1 MSYDPELFNA
11 DPYYDDFNESKKFLR
26 VMFKPGYALQAREVT
41 QLQTILQ
48 NQIERF
54 GNHVFENG
62 SVVLDGQVTENV
74 LRYARITGLT
84 GISSASDLIGAV
96 VGSTASAQGKIIHAE
111 AGLSSSTVDG
121 YNVIFFEY
129 LGGGTGFTSGMV
141 LSGTAGASTP
151 ISFSLSGNATV
162 SALGEATVVAVDSGV
177 RYVDGY
183 FVMHDAQMIGAY
195 GMTGASGSMYRVY
208 ANPSTRIG
216 FVANKSFVTADD
228 DTTLNDPAFGYYN
241 YAAPGADRF
250 KIDLELAQYNFEPT
264 DVATTSNFA
273 REDFIEFIRIVNGET
288 VKKELYPSY
297 AVIEDTLARRTYDE
311 SGNYTVEPFDITMT
325 YRGVTGGE
333 TGNTLTAEL
342 GPGKA
347 YIFGYEFETQGV
359 TPITLSRARTT
370 KSYTDQV
377 MIGGIGPSI
386 LVAPG
391 LTTASL
397 TGLNLTNQSL
407 MFLSDGASGATFNNI
422 GTARIRSLKYVA
434 TNQYRAYLNDIS
446 MTGSYTLA
454 NATRL
459 FVAANAVQGG
469 ATSQPAFNILWNGAT
484 GTLSDV
490 VDTGMLF
497 LVPKGDRVE
506 GIDDVNYATSN
517 FIALSLNG
525 SGFGSYTTPSASIDM
540 PFAAGTQ
547 IVNPSAD
554 FFILSVSGAAVG
566 FTAQVETANKF
577 SLTASSASNQT
588 VYVFFTTDIDDPSI
602 RRTKTRVTETFGLTS
617 ASLQTDPATGKRYY
631 NFIGTTGPYNDVVTV
646 HSITGSLSGSTQQIS
661 NLFTLDNGQRDNYYD
676 WARLLVSDN
685 TTVSS
690 TPAANTITGP
700 FQVTVTRYTHSGDL
714 GPFTVDSYSGEYKD
728 IPSYTSPTTGKT
740 YRLSDVLDFR
750 QTRTTDGSL
759 TGQYLVPAETV
770 ANDRKINYTHY
781 LPRTDK
787 IALNRDRSFKVISGI
802 PAIDPIAP
810 VDDPDAMTLYSI
822 TLNGYTVDS
831 GDVQIKRVENKR
843 YTMQDIAELENR
855 IDNVEYYTNLSLL
868 EQQAKSSPFLDSD
881 GVEMPK
887 KGILADGFRGHSIG
901 DVLDPMYAAS
911 IDFENGEMRPA
922 FRNRVFRMNTVSSAV
937 NVTGSA
943 DGIYTLDYTTTP
955 LINQPLATSSTTVN
969 PSGVFNYLG
978 FVRSTPASDFWMDD
992 TSAPTVRINTEG
1004 ENDAWAYGI
1013 ASGTGPG
1020 QAKGFGTQ
1028 WNDWESNWSG
1038 IERTDYVSPD
1048 MSVSNRSIFVTS
1060 SGSRLSPPSSRSSI
1074 LPDSIVDTVG
1084 SLQVRKDILPYARNI
1099 AVSLNAKNLRPNTY
1113 MHLFMDG
1120 ISLSTGA
1127 TSDASGSLSLSFSV
1141 PAASYNT
1148 GKRQIRITDSPTNSL
1163 SATTTAADYVLP
1175 MEGTWGT
1182 FKEGIVSTRAV
1193 QTRRESV
1200 RSEKIVTNIFGKNL
1214 QRSESTKLL
1223 GYTDPLSQS
1232 FYVDPTIYPS
1242 GIFLKKVT
1250 VYFKTKD
1257 SNDNMPIT
1265 LSLRPV
1271 VSGYPH
1277 PSKIVP
1283 LSDVTILSS
1292 AITTSTTAATGTDF
1306 EFTSPIY
1313 LPPGEH
1319 AFSLTTP
1326 SNNFEIYFS
1335 EIGQPIIKQT
1345 STEATRRATKQP
1357 YARSLFK
1364 NQTSTGLVKSDVEDV
1379 KFLLHLCS
1387 FKNNEASRSVRVQ
1400 NATSTYYG
1408 STFDIDVVRY
1418 NFPVVTP
1425 AGTSLTV
1432 KETGIVADS
1441 QSTINLNQNIISVK
1455 STPPNV
1461 SGSTNFTQLDFTFDS
1476 DNQFV
1481 SPVFDTD
1488 RANAYFIE
1496 NRINSS
1502 VISTAGETGA
1512 SNLGVSEALRTA
1524 SRFITKRVVLEPGM
1538 EATNLRVEMLG
1549 STPAETIFKVYAR
1562 MSPENGTGLPF
1573 DLRGYTE
1580 MVADATYSSTA
1591 VDSFQEMAY
1600 SLTGQSP
1607 FRVFAVKVVMTS
1619 TDGRIVPRFKN
1630 LRITAA

>member
-11 DPYYDDFNESKKFLR
+11 DPYYDDYSESKKFLR

-54 GNHVFENG
+54 GNHIFENG
-62 SVVLDGQVTENV
+62 SVVLDGQVTENI
-74 LRYARITGLT
+74 LRFGRITGLSGT
-84 GISSASDLIGAV
+84 STVTDLVGAV
-96 VGSTASAQGKIIHAE
+96 VGNTGSAQARIVHAE
-111 AGLSSSTVDG
+111 SGLSSSTVDG
-121 YNVIFFEY
+121 YNVVFFEY
-129 LGGGTGFTSGMV
+129 LGGGTGFTAGMFV
-141 LSGTAGASTP
+141 SGTAGTTP
-151 ISFSLSGNATV
+151 VSFSLSGNATV
-162 SALGEATVVAVDSGV
+162 GAIGEATVVSVDSGV

-183 FVMHDAQMIGAY
+183 FVLHDAQMIGACST
-195 GMTGASGSMYRVY
+195 TGASGSQYRVY
-208 ANPSTRIG
+208 SNPTTRIG
-216 FVANKSFVTADD
+216 FVSNKSFVNANE

-250 KIDLELAQYNFEPT
+250 KIDLELAQYAFNPT
-264 DVATTSNFA
+264 DVTTTSNFA
-273 REDFIEFIRIVNGET
+273 REDFIEFIRIVDGET

-297 AVIEDTLARRTYDE
+297 AAIEDTLARRTYDE
-311 SGNYTVEPFDITMT
+311 SGNYTVDPFDLTLT
-325 YRGVTGGE
+325 YRGVTGGA

-359 TPITLSRARTT
+359 TPITLARPRTT
-370 KSYTDQV
+370 KSYTNQT
-377 MIGGIGPSI
+377 MIGSIGPSI
-386 LVAPG
+386 LVSPG

-397 TGLNLTNQSL
+397 TGFNLTNQSL
-407 MFLSDGASGATFNNI
+407 MYLSDGASGATFNNI
-422 GTARIRSLKYVA
+422 GTARIRSLKYES
-434 TNQYRAYLNDIS
+434 TNLYRAYLYDIS
-446 MTGSYTLA
+446 LTGSYTMA

-459 FVAANAVQGG
+459 FVAENARQGG
-469 ATSQPAFNILWNGAT
+469 ATSQPAFNIQWQGAT
-484 GTLSDV
+484 GTLSNV

-506 GIDDVNYATSN
+506 GIDGVNYATSN
-517 FIALSLNG
+517 FVALNLNG
-525 SGFGSYTTPSASIDM
+525 SGFGSYTTPSANIDL
-540 PFAAGTQ
+540 PSVGSQ
-547 IVNPSAD
+547 IVNPTAE
-554 FFILSVSGAAVG
+554 FFVLSVSGAAVG
-566 FTAQVETANKF
+566 FTGQIENANKF
-577 SLTASSASNQT
+577 SLTASSAANQK
-588 VYVFFTTDIDDPSI
+588 VYVFFTTDIDSASV
-602 RRTKTRVTETFGLTS
+602 RRNKTRVTETFGLTS
-617 ASLQTDPATGKRYY
+617 ASLQTDPKTGKRFFY
-631 NFIGTTGPYNDVVTV
+631 FVGTTGPYNDVVSV
-646 HSITGSLSGSTQQIS
+646 ISITGSLSGSSQQIS
-661 NLFTLDNGQRDNYYD
+661 NLLTLDNGQRDDYYD

-690 TPAANTITGP
+690 TAGPNTITGP
-700 FQVTVTRYTHSGDL
+700 YQVTVTRYTHSGDL

-728 IPSYTSPTTGKT
+728 IPSYTSPTTGRT

-750 QTRTTDGSL
+750 PTKTTDGSL
-759 TGQYLVPAETV
+759 TGQYLVPSETA
-770 ANDRKINYTHY
+770 ANDRKIDYTHY

-787 IALNRDRSFKVISGI
+787 IVLNRDRSFKVLTGI
-802 PAIDPIAP
+802 PAIDPVAP
-810 VDDPDAMTLYSI
+810 ADDADAMTLYSI
-822 TLNGYTVDS
+822 TMNGYTVDNT
-831 GDVQIKRVENKR
+831 DVQIKRVENKR

-855 IDNVEYYTNLSLL
+855 IDNVEYYTNLSLI

-881 GVEMPK
+881 GIEMPK

-911 IDFENGEMRPA
+911 VDFENGEMRPA
-922 FRNRVFRMNTVSSAV
+922 FRNRVFRMNSSSNAV

-943 DGIYTLDYTTTP
+943 DGIFTLDYTTTP
-955 LINQPLATSSTTVN
+955 LINQPLATTSIVVN

-978 FVRSTPASDFWMDD
+978 FVRSTPSSDFWMDD
-992 TSAPTVRINTEG
+992 INSPVVRINTEG
-1004 ENDAWAYGI
+1004 ENDSWAYGI

-1020 QAKGFGTQ
+1020 EAKGFGSQ

-1038 IERTDYVSPD
+1038 IERNDYVAPD
-1048 MSVSNRSIFVTS
+1048 ITVANRSIFVTS
-1060 SGSRLSPPSSRSSI
+1060 SGSRLSAPASRSSI

-1084 SLQVRKDILPYARNI
+1084 SLQVRKDIQPYARSI
-1099 AVSLNAKNLRPNTY
+1099 AVTLNAKNLRPNTY
-1113 MHLFMDG
+1113 MNLFMDG
-1120 ISLSTGA
+1120 VSLSTGA
-1127 TSDASGSLSLSFSV
+1127 TSDASGSLSLTFTI
-1141 PAASYNT
+1141 PAASYAT
-1148 GKRQIRITDSPTNSL
+1148 GKRQIRLTDSATNTL
-1163 SATTTAADYVLP
+1163 SETTTAADYILP
-1175 MEGTWGT
+1175 IEGTWGT
-1182 FKEGIVSTRAV
+1182 FKDGVVSTRSV
-1193 QTRRESV
+1193 QTRRETV
-1200 RSEKIVTNIFGKNL
+1200 RSERIVTNVFGKNL

-1250 VYFKTKD
+1250 LYFKSKD
-1257 SNDNMPIT
+1257 SNNNSPIT
-1265 LSLRPV
+1265 LTLRPV
-1271 VSGYPH
+1271 INGYPH
-1277 PSKIVP
+1277 PSKFVP

-1292 AITTSTTAATGTDF
+1292 AITTSTIAATGTDF

-1326 SNNFEIYFS
+1326 SNNFEIYSS
-1335 EIGQPIIKQT
+1335 EIGQSVIKQT
-1345 STEATRRATKQP
+1345 TTEATRRATKQP

-1364 NQTSTGLVKSDVEDV
+1364 NQTSTGLQKSEVQDV

-1387 FKNNEASRSVRVQ
+1387 FKNTQPTRTVTIQ
-1400 NATSTYYG
+1400 NAASTYYG
-1408 STFDIDVVRY
+1408 ASFDIDVIRY

-1425 AGTSLTV
+1425 AGTSMIV

-1461 SGSTNFTQLDFTFDS
+1461 SGSSQFTQLDITLDS
-1476 DNQFV
+1476 DDEFV
-1481 SPVFDTD
+1481 SPVFDID
-1488 RANAYFIE
+1488 RASAYFVE
-1496 NRINSS
+1496 NKINN
-1502 VISTAGETGA
+1502 VVLNTAGETGA
-1512 SNLGVSEALRTA
+1512 TNLSVAAANRTA

-1549 STPAETIFKVYAR
+1549 SYPAETNFKVYAR

-1573 DLRGYTE
+1573 DLREYVE
-1580 MVADATYSSTA
+1580 MTASSSYANTA

-1600 SLTGQSP
+1600 TLTNQTP
-1607 FRVFAVKVVMTS
+1607 FRVFAVKIVMTS
-1619 TDGRIVPRFKN
+1619 SDGRIVPRFKN